1 MRNLNKN
8 GLLFSDVVDTSP
20 EIKLLVSLKHAL
32 AFAWP
37 ERCTDAMSA
46 EAFQIVVQR
55 GPKTP
60 H

>member
-1 MRNLNKN
+1 MRNVNKN
-8 GLLFSDVVDTSP
+8 RLLFGNVLDASP
-20 EIKLLVSLKHAL
+20 EIQLLVSLKDAF

-55 GPKTP
+55 GPKAG